1 MLPIAHADFSRSDS
15 PRERA
20 AVVRYNTRYPRCR
33 GLDDFFQPPKLLDPP
48 RLVYPRGTEWWDGD
62 EHFSPFYPPDHR
74 PTHRLNMSH
83 FRILRCKSDSA
94 SCRVTL
100 ARHIDTG
107 VVVCVKIFDRASSA
121 SISRAMNE
129 VRAYKRVVAHPYS
142 LSLVEAQAVFRD
154 SDSLYIVMPSFH
166 DDLASYVG
174 RMPSSTQLAK
184 IISQAASGLTYL
196 HNIGIIHCNIKPSN
210 ILLTSNG
217 DARVSDFGL
226 SLVHAEGPVKR
237 GVVSFRCVPRWQEF
251 LSPEAVLG
259 HNNPMID
266 YWALGVTMF
275 LVITGKFPFLT
286 AIDLDRFATCP
297 RTITEWSWH
306 ERLTLAESYVIA
318 GLLNP
323 NTMQRFDADR
333 LTRCS
338 YFSNLTGG
346 AADWTMR
353 NSLPPL
359 SCGPGWQARFDY
371 SHLGTFSFYQP
382 WYHRSEGTNAN
393 LW

>member
-1 MLPIAHADFSRSDS
+1 MLPMGTISKPHTDFSRSES
-15 PRERA
+15 HREQT
-20 AVVRYNTRYPRCR
+20 AVVRYETRYSRCR
-33 GLDDFFQPPKLLDPP
+33 GLDDFFQPSPSAKPP
-48 RLVYPRGTEWWDGD
+48 HLVYPRGTEWWDGD
-62 EHFSPFYPPDHR
+62 EHFSPFYPPVDH
-74 PTHRLNMSH
+74 PTRRLDISH

-100 ARHIDTG
+100 ARHVDTG
-107 VVVCVKIFDRASSA
+107 GVVCMKIFDRARPA

-129 VRAYKRVVAHPYS
+129 VRAYRRIVAHPGS

-174 RMPSSTQLAK
+174 RMPSSPQLAK
-184 IISQAASGLTYL
+184 IILQAAYGLAHL
-196 HNIGIIHCNIKPSN
+196 HNIGIIHCNIKPNN

-226 SLVHAEGPVKR
+226 SLIHAEGPVKR
-237 GVVSFRCVPRWQEF
+237 GVISFRCVPRWQEF

-259 HNNPMID
+259 HNDPMTD

-286 AIDLDRFATCP
+286 AIALDRFATCP

-333 LTRCS
+333 LARSS
-338 YFSNLTGG
+338 YFSNLTGT
-346 AADWTMR
+346 AADWTVR

-371 SHLGTFSFYQP
+371 SHLALTPLITS
-382 WYHRSEGTNAN
+382 
-393 LW
+393 